1 MHLVLRAFL
10 ISSTMLHVIAQRQG
24 DMPSWWNLSPAII
37 ARTHYP
43 VASLMVFVIMCFD
56 CIETETQLFRICF
69 EWLTDGFLILKSFI
83 LSLHKWVLFFS
94 WSLAGRQHKSLG
106 TVRTHTHTHTH
117 AHTGMMTWENGRKCS
132 RVNFCLVWSHLSSDI
147 ESLGDHR
154 RDCDVSLAR
163 RGNTPQRGRACWC
176 NLLQHYT
183 PPKKVFKILFRFK
196 LTFKTFTRCF
206 PYLIWRKKCT
216 ASARLCLSF
225 YSQRVKVWLRIRFTS
240 PSGLPERFL

>member
-1 MHLVLRAFL
+1 MSRFAGGQSDLMWSPHFRRLCPQMNAASSSQLPAYLWQQKCSVTIGWNKIESAGMHLVLRAFL

-43 VASLMVFVIMCFD
+43 VASLMVFIIMCFD
-56 CIETETQLFRICF
+56 CIETETQLFRIRF

-117 AHTGMMTWENGRKCS
+117 THTQEWWRERMAEN
-132 RVNFCLVWSHLSSDI
+132 VQ
-147 ESLGDHR
+147 ESISVL
-154 RDCDVSLAR
+154 CEVIWAAIL
-163 RGNTPQRGRACWC
+163 
-176 NLLQHYT
+176 NLWGIT
-183 PPKKVFKILFRFK
+183 D
-196 LTFKTFTRCF
+196 KTVMFH
-206 PYLIWRKKCT
+206 
-216 ASARLCLSF
+216 
-225 YSQRVKVWLRIRFTS
+225 
-240 PSGLPERFL
+240 